1 MVVQVEISAALWG
14 TIDTPVGVGTPQRV
28 GYLPCDQQ
36 AHPLYHILPAPC
48 KCPLKSARRRRH
60 ENDSTAGNKR
70 AITHARS
77 GGIQRTTKTTRTKVS
92 AQLQCWFMHGNPA
105 TRYFQMVVMIMVNK
119 KLREHRQRAGIPLE
133 ILAYKARVSP
143 RTLWRWERWNCT
155 PRSWEGI
162 QRVAAVLGVQPEDLL
177 DDEQG
182 GER

>member
-1 MVVQVEISAALWG
+1 MRTARQLTTDAQSH
-14 TIDTPVGVGTPQRV
+14 TPVVAVFHAPTGLREQKCFCTSCLLCVCMGV
-28 GYLPCDQQ
+28 
-36 AHPLYHILPAPC
+36 
-48 KCPLKSARRRRH
+48 H
-60 ENDSTAGNKR
+60 EKTC
-70 AITHARS
+70 
-77 GGIQRTTKTTRTKVS
+77 TKPT
-92 AQLQCWFMHGNPA
+92 

-155 PRSWEGI
+155 PRRWESI

-182 GER
+182 GDHA

>member
-1 MVVQVEISAALWG
+1 M
-14 TIDTPVGVGTPQRV
+14 
-28 GYLPCDQQ
+28 
-36 AHPLYHILPAPC
+36 
-48 KCPLKSARRRRH
+48 
-60 ENDSTAGNKR
+60 
-70 AITHARS
+70 
-77 GGIQRTTKTTRTKVS
+77 RTTRQLATNAQSHTPAVAVSSAPPRPREQKCTRS
-92 AQLQCWFMHGNPA
+92 SCWFMHGNPA

-155 PRSWEGI
+155 PRSWESI

>member
-1 MVVQVEISAALWG
+1 MHTTRQLATNAQSH
-14 TIDTPVGVGTPQRV
+14 TPVVAV
-28 GYLPCDQQ
+28 SS
-36 AHPLYHILPAPC
+36 APPRPREQ
-48 KCPLKSARRRRH
+48 KC
-60 ENDSTAGNKR
+60 T
-70 AITHARS
+70 RS
-77 GGIQRTTKTTRTKVS
+77 S
-92 AQLQCWFMHGNPA
+92 CWFMHGNPA

-155 PRSWEGI
+155 PRSWESI